1 MLIRSKKTNQ
11 IYEVM
16 GDTKVEEGFEIIEQE
31 QPFAPG
37 GGNGITRDKN
47 ASSKSKKANAKK
59 AISVATHPEELESK
73 EESETPAESS
83 ELDTPSTDSTER
95 SDDGE
100 E

>member
-16 GDTKVEEGFEIIEQE
+16 SDTKVEEGFEIVEE
-31 QPFAPG
+31 KQPFAPG
-37 GGNGITRDKN
+37 GENGVTEYKT

-73 EESETPAESS
+73 EESEAPTESS
-83 ELDTPSTDSTER
+83 EPDTPSTDSAER
-95 SDDGE
+95 SDDGQE
-100 E
+100 